1 MKIISKYLVLIVYFV
16 MIGCTT
22 QVEPEKPKQVES
34 THSVEKISKWNP
46 EKKQFWIA
54 MIFAQMT
61 QSPQI
66 REMLMPQHLYKVVIC
81 AMDIYEKEYELEF
94 FVKNFGQASGRLTPE
109 HSAVA
114 YNVTY
119 GCTQKQLKIQRKE
132 LLKNTLKTQMNI

>member
-1 MKIISKYLVLIVYFV
+1 

-22 QVEPEKPKQVES
+22 QVEPKKPKLVES
-34 THSVEKISKWNP
+34 THSTDNVTVEKISKWNP

-66 REMLMPQHLYKVVIC
+66 RQMLMPQHLYQVVIC
-81 AMDIYEKEYELEF
+81 AVDIYEKQYELEF
-94 FVKNFGQASGRLTPE
+94 FEKNFGQASGRLTPE
-109 HSAVA
+109 LSKIA

-132 LLKNTLKTQMNI
+132 LLKNNTLKTQMTI